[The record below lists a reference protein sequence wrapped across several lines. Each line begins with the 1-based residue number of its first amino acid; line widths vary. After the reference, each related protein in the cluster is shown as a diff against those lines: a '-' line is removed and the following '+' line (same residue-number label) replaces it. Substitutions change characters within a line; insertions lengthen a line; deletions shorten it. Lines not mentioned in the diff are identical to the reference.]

1 MQYRKLSL
9 SRADFDRL
17 STRLEP
23 KAPTA
28 SDCLKA
34 FLFGGG
40 LCAFGEL
47 LAQLYT
53 GTLVMTRAEAYGPA
67 GATLIFLAGLL
78 TSLGVFDRIAKH
90 AGAGTAVPITGFA
103 NSMVSAALEFKKEGL
118 VLGIGSKMFSL
129 SGSVITFG
137 VVTAFVAGL
146 LWGVIH

>member
-9 SRADFDRL
+9 TRPAFDRIA
-17 STRLEP
+17 SSLEP
-23 KAPTA
+23 QAPTGRN
-28 SDCLKA
+28 CLLA

-47 LAQLYT
+47 LAGLYT
-53 GTLVMTRAEAYGPA
+53 GTLVMTKAEAYGPA
-67 GATLIFLAGLL
+67 GVTLIFLAGLL
-78 TSLGVFDRIAKH
+78 TSLGVFDHISKH

-118 VLGIGSKMFSL
+118 ILGIGSKMFSL

-146 LWGVIH
+146 LWGVVY